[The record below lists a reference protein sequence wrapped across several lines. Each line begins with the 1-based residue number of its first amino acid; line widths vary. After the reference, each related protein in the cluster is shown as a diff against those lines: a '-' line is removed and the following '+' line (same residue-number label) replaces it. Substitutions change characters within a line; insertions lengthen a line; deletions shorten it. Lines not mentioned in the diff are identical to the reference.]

1 MSVILNEYF
10 IVLYTYFKN
19 LKVFQHKDYSFQL
32 PKYRILYSVDG
43 LTYTHSLM
51 SLQPIVKTKSASNVF
66 CIRIRALGS
75 HVCSDV
81 EMNKDRLIRQILHSL
96 LLASPRANI
105 FIYLLICTWLQDDWN
120 A

>member
-32 PKYRILYSVDG
+32 PKYRIFYSVDG
-43 LTYTHSLM
+43 LTYTQSHGS
-51 SLQPIVKTKSASNVF
+51 SAFVKTKSASNVF

-81 EMNKDRLIRQILHSL
+81 EMSKDRLIRQILYSL
-96 LLASPRANI
+96 LLASPRPNI